1 MQKAVYTWNFS
12 VILYVT
18 SKCFS
23 LYANQKTARKKND
36 IRESNERKGNVSNDE
51 YEARTMIFDGKKEK
65 NYRMN
70 KR

>member
-1 MQKAVYTWNFS
+1 MLHPS
-12 VILYVT
+12 VFLYMPT
-18 SKCFS
+18 
-23 LYANQKTARKKND
+23 RKQQEEEKND